1 MVKTKKRNQKATSRK
16 QAKMA
21 RKVKSHRHQKREQ
34 VTMTVTLISTLKIVL
49 DSIALSPQASTSDD
63 VFEDSEFVRQ
73 VEEIKSKH
81 EKITDDEIDMY
92 REMFKQFDINGDGSV
107 QKSELREA
115 LKSSSKREIESSE
128 IEAIFTR
135 LDLDNDQQ
143 ISFVEFARMFQMLI
157 VRFTINYL

>member
-1 MVKTKKRNQKATSRK
+1 MVYNCLRLSSFGKDKKTKSEGDKPETGKNGKKSQKSSSSKTR
-16 QAKMA
+16 
-21 RKVKSHRHQKREQ
+21 
-34 VTMTVTLISTLKIVL
+34 T

-73 VEEIKSKH
+73 VEEIRTKH

-115 LKSSSKREIESSE
+115 LKSSSTREIESSE

-157 VRFTINYL
+157 VHFTIN

>member
-1 MVKTKKRNQKATSRK
+1 MAKTKKRNQKATSRK

-21 RKVKSHRHQKREQ
+21 RKFKSHRHQKREQ
-34 VTMTVTLISTLKIVL
+34 VAITVTLISTLKIVL

-73 VEEIKSKH
+73 VEEIKTKH
-81 EKITDDEIDMY
+81 DKITDDEIDMY
-92 REMFKQFDINGDGSV
+92 RDMFKQFDINGDGSV

-128 IEAIFTR
+128 IEAIFNR

-157 VRFTINYL
+157 VHFTIN

>member
-1 MVKTKKRNQKATSRK
+1 
-16 QAKMA
+16 MA
-21 RKVKSHRHQKREQ
+21 RKFKSHRHQKREQ
-34 VTMTVTLISTLKIVL
+34 VAITVTLISTLKIVL

-73 VEEIKSKH
+73 VEEIKTKH
-81 EKITDDEIDMY
+81 DKITDDEIDMY
-92 REMFKQFDINGDGSV
+92 RDMFKQFDINGDGSV

-128 IEAIFTR
+128 IEAIFNR

-157 VRFTINYL
+157 VHFTIN